1 MKIDKITGS
10 VPNCIACQ
18 IAYDITPYKINSLIR
33 CSRFQSDKYQH
44 VNHNR

>member
-18 IAYDITPYKINSLIR
+18 IGYDNNNNDNKN
-33 CSRFQSDKYQH
+33 
-44 VNHNR
+44 NNNNNNNN

>member
-18 IAYDITPYKINSLIR
+18 IAYDNVRDKISHESN
-33 CSRFQSDKYQH
+33 
-44 VNHNR
+44 

>member
-18 IAYDITPYKINSLIR
+18 IAYDTITLLIAKLYI
-33 CSRFQSDKYQH
+33 S
-44 VNHNR
+44 

>member
-18 IAYDITPYKINSLIR
+18 IAYDNSDICKIYKYLFIPVI
-33 CSRFQSDKYQH
+33 
-44 VNHNR
+44 